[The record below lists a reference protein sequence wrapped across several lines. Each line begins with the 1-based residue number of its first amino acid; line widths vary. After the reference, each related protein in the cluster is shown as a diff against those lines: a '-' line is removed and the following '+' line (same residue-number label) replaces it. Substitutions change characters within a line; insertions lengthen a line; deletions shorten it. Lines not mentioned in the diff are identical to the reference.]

1 MSMTIEQLG
10 DEYAESAKNTRKTIL
25 RLQSRRRQ
33 MKKNGLS
40 GTGEYAVLS
49 KNIQTFYDM
58 YCEAKNIAHGLK
70 NYYNNSTDYKWKAW
84 WKQ

>member
-1 MSMTIEQLG
+1 MTIQQLG
-10 DEYAESAKNTRKTIL
+10 AEYAESAKNTRKTL
-25 RLQSRRRQ
+25 SRLLLRRRQ

-49 KNIQTFYDM
+49 ENIQTFYDM

-70 NYYNNSTDYKWKAW
+70 NYYKNSTDYKWEAW